1 MEGLRER
8 KKREARVAIAEAA
21 TLLFAER
28 GFDTVTVA
36 EVAAAAG
43 VSAKTAFNYFP
54 VKEDLVL
61 DGRQRI
67 EEELLLAVSN
77 RPVGS
82 SVIGA
87 VKAHTLEVARH
98 LNQMP
103 LARRQRFRKVLAS
116 SPSIKARLRS
126 LSLETEQRLAELL
139 AEETRAARDDPRPRL
154 AAAILITLSHLAY
167 GFDSGA
173 EGAPPNLR
181 TTVRRIERAFDLVA
195 HGLDDYAMRRWAP
208 GPFGGI

>member
-43 VSAKTAFNYFP
+43 VSAKTVFNYFP

-103 LARRQRFRKVLAS
+103 LARRQRCGRVRTDGSRKRRLIPHVL
-116 SPSIKARLRS
+116 LR
-126 LSLETEQRLAELL
+126 AH
-139 AEETRAARDDPRPRL
+139 RAHRVTALRDRRPLRN
-154 AAAILITLSHLAY
+154 HP
-167 GFDSGA
+167 
-173 EGAPPNLR
+173 APP
-181 TTVRRIERAFDLVA
+181 
-195 HGLDDYAMRRWAP
+195 
-208 GPFGGI
+208 GIPAR